1 MPCQDWGYE
10 AQARQETAARLDMYA
25 RLLCEAMHI
34 IEKMGKNTAKPKMT
48 KELVAW
54 WKKHQEDDAEAAREA
69 EKEKKRKEE
78 KKAAYAKLSPRERKL
93 LGLNPNEFS
102 DDEDED

>member
-1 MPCQDWGYE
+1 MPCRDWGHE
-10 AQARQETAARLDMYA
+10 EQARRETHERLDMYA

-34 IEKMGKNTAKPKMT
+34 IEKGRYTGKGSKMS
-48 KELVAW
+48 KELAAW
-54 WKKHQEDDAEAAREA
+54 WKKHQEDDAQAAREA

-78 KKAAYAKLSPRERKL
+78 KKAAYAKMSPRERKL

-102 DDEDED
+102 DGEDEN